1 MRLLPTPLLLLGL
14 CAAAQ
19 PAAAQLGLSRD
30 NGLLGQSVT
39 YRLNGQPFELFGLLP
54 SFSAGPTPLALI
66 DPSDPRLLAVGLD
79 LLSLA
84 VFGGL
89 DATGQGSVTYPLP
102 GNPNLQGLGLYAQ
115 AFTLPGALT
124 LVDDLSA
131 ANAFA
136 LGASKTV
143 TEVLGDLPLQVGA
156 GHSLTLLADGRVLI
170 AGGSVD
176 DATGAALPGDK
187 LILFRPSDQSFTL
200 SAATLSHPR
209 SAHTA
214 TRLADG
220 RVLFLGGSDDL
231 GAARNTGDLYDPVSD
246 SLVAIAP
253 MAVPRVGHTATLLA
267 DGRVFVAGG
276 ITAING
282 ADPIASI
289 NSITNN
295 TQRYSPALGTWSSAP
310 NLPLPRA
317 GHAASR
323 LVDGRVLLSGGLEVA
338 SLFGIPLPSFSRD
351 CRAYQPS
358 NNTLQDLP
366 DFTGNRTLHAQLT
379 LSDGRVVVAGGADGN
394 LLTQTFFS
402 LSSVFVFNPG
412 SNSWSAAGSLLQSR
426 AFHSLHELEGGQ
438 VLCVGGL
445 ASVDVISLSGSPAQ
459 GLEFAPLSIASWTQ
473 PGSLPKVRPGL
484 QSIAIDGGDRVL
496 LIGGPADPLG
506 GTVIGD
512 LSAETVQR

>member
-1 MRLLPTPLLLLGL
+1 MRLLSTPLLLLGL

-19 PAAAQLGLSRD
+19 PAAAQLGISRD

-115 AFTLPGALT
+115 AFSLPGAPT

-131 ANAFA
+131 PNAFA

-176 DATGAALPGDK
+176 DVSGAALPGDK
-187 LILFRPSDQSFTL
+187 LILFRPNDQSFTL

-231 GAARNTGDLYDPVSD
+231 GAARNTGDLYDPLSD

-323 LVDGRVLLSGGLEVA
+323 LADGRVLLSGGLEVA

-358 NNTLQDLP
+358 NNTIQDLP
-366 DFTGNRTLHAQLT
+366 DFSGNRTLHAQLT

-412 SNSWSAAGSLLQSR
+412 SNSWSAAGNLLQPR

-473 PGSLPKVRPGL
+473 PGSLPRIRPGL
-484 QSIAIDGGDRVL
+484 QSIAIEGGDRVL
-496 LIGGPADPLG
+496 LIGAPADPLG
-506 GTVIGD
+506 GTVVGD

>member
-1 MRLLPTPLLLLGL
+1 MRLLSTPLLLLGL

-19 PAAAQLGLSRD
+19 PAAAQLGISRD

-115 AFTLPGALT
+115 AFTLPGAPT

-131 ANAFA
+131 PNAFA

-176 DATGAALPGDK
+176 DVSGAALPGDK
-187 LILFRPSDQSFTL
+187 LILFRPNDQSFTL

-231 GAARNTGDLYDPVSD
+231 GAARNTGDLYDPLSD

-323 LVDGRVLLSGGLEVA
+323 LADGRVLLSGGLEVA

-358 NNTLQDLP
+358 NNTIQDLP
-366 DFTGNRTLHAQLT
+366 DFSGNRTLHAQLT

-412 SNSWSAAGSLLQSR
+412 SNSWSAAGNLLQPR

-473 PGSLPKVRPGL
+473 PGSLPRIRPGL
-484 QSIAIDGGDRVL
+484 QSIAIEGGDRVL
-496 LIGGPADPLG
+496 LIGAPADPLG
-506 GTVIGD
+506 GTVVGD